1 MNHPSFSNDNET
13 TLITANHDEKQKS
26 TRSNTYPSNGVNNTR
41 KTVNNQ
47 KTNHLH
53 LHNHKLEY
61 TNSSYH
67 LHKPKLYTNILIGN
81 TISINTLFQFN
92 DNLDGQTNFMLS
104 QSLNSSFNI
113 PIGTVKKFKRLQQLC
128 VDTAKQAINELRLM
142 HYHFSKPYYLLKY
155 KQITSMGLS
164 NFSNTSN
171 SVSYN
176 STLSN
181 ITSNSSSNLSNQSN
195 LFWSITLGDCKIAD
209 FSTQIDLFNLNKS
222 TLIKRTNKTEINLNI
237 NNNSNNNSTQFF
249 SPLNQSIQLINK
261 IETSSSTND
270 EFYSIN
276 NKETSS
282 SCATTTWQEF
292 EQYLNESISDE
303 EEEESKD
310 QNDEEESISSDPET
324 YIDFEEETNNN
335 YNKLNEKD
343 ENEYDFANSLL
354 TINKNFDSL
363 SISSQLSITSS
374 SAGLY
379 YSALNKQ
386 NQKYQTE
393 LITKLS
399 QISDFNFERTLKDFM
414 TQYSPIM
421 PHLMY
426 SLLKGRP
433 VICVS
438 RYCQDLQYLQSILDC
453 LANFIPN
460 SFYCLNDLTESS
472 LNKRPKFTSSP
483 STTASNFNI
492 TQSISTNSI
501 KPQLKQIF
509 ERKSIKLN
517 DLKYCKLFGL
527 NLLFTKD
534 GTCCSS
540 ECNEARST
548 QKNNHHFKHKHKH
561 YHLNAKQIDDQD
573 LIYKFIPIT
582 IQNYVSIL
590 DLDKQTYYGPKYRG
604 TYLTNSI
611 EKCKLLQQDSICY
624 LYLLS
629 NVIRHYIKISFL
641 YNYSVLFDSN
651 LAIKN
656 TKRDKILKNLA
667 LNNTSNETPQ
677 SNSSYYST
685 LASTF
690 FSLNSSLTSSYQ
702 PLSTNQHKIERL
714 SNSSIS
720 YLYDDIDLMRIIL
733 AQAQSQNFFSYLSS
747 NSSTNSLP
755 YNAIKATSTF
765 INSQNLCHFDQ
776 CDLNIVNYLL
786 KSMKIKQIYLYNL
799 AQHKKKLKE
808 FKKMRK
814 EQLFQQQKGAAS
826 TLNNIDSTNY
836 ANLHFD
842 TNIQL
847 PLLIE
852 YEEMVLIHANKK

>member
-1 MNHPSFSNDNET
+1 MNHPSLSNDNEI
-13 TLITANHDEKQKS
+13 TLITPNHDDKLKS
-26 TRSNTYPSNGVNNTR
+26 TRSNTYPSNGTINNNHTK
-41 KTVNNQ
+41 KTNNNQ

-67 LHKPKLYTNILIGN
+67 LHKPKIYTNILIGN
-81 TISINTLFQFN
+81 STAINTLFQFN
-92 DNLDGQTNFMLS
+92 DNIIESQTNFMLS
-104 QSLNSSFNI
+104 QSLNSSFSI
-113 PIGTVKKFKRLQQLC
+113 PIGSAKKFKRLHQLC

-155 KQITSMGLS
+155 KQIASSNLS
-164 NFSNTSN
+164 NYSNISN

-176 STLSN
+176 STLNNVSA
-181 ITSNSSSNLSNQSN
+181 NSSSNFCNQSN

-222 TLIKRTNKTEINLNI
+222 ALIKKTNKNEVNFIN
-237 NNNSNNNSTQFF
+237 NNNSTQFF
-249 SPLNQSIQLINK
+249 SPLNQSIQIMNK

-270 EFYSIN
+270 EFYSII
-276 NKETSS
+276 NKESSS

-292 EQYLNESISDE
+292 EQYLNESISGEEEENE
-303 EEEESKD
+303 EEEEE
-310 QNDEEESISSDPET
+310 NESLSSDLET
-324 YIDFEEETNNN
+324 YIDFEEENYNNN
-335 YNKLNEKD
+335 KNNKLNEKD

-354 TINKNFDSL
+354 TINKNLDNL

-379 YSALNKQ
+379 YSVLNKQ

-399 QISDFNFERTLKDFM
+399 QISDFNFERTLKDFLA
-414 TQYSPIM
+414 QYLPVM

-426 SLLKGRP
+426 SILKGRP

-453 LANFIPN
+453 LSNYIPN

-472 LNKRPKFTSSP
+472 LSKRPKFTSSP
-483 STTASNFNI
+483 STTTTHFNI

-540 ECNEARST
+540 ECNEARIA
-548 QKNNHHFKHKHKH
+548 QKNNNHFKYKNKH
-561 YHLNAKQIDDQD
+561 YHLNAKQMDDQD
-573 LIYKFIPIT
+573 LIFKFIPVT

-611 EKCKLLQQDSICY
+611 EKCKFLQQDSICY

-629 NVIRHYIKISFL
+629 NVIRYYIKISFL

-651 LAIKN
+651 LNSKQN
-656 TKRDKILKNLA
+656 KRDKILKNLA
-667 LNNTSNETPQ
+667 LNNTSSENSQ
-677 SNSSYYST
+677 SNNSYYST

-690 FSLNSSLTSSYQ
+690 FSLNSSLSSSYQ
-702 PLSTNQHKIERL
+702 PLSTNQNKIERL

-720 YLYDDIDLMRIIL
+720 YLYDDIDLMRLIL
-733 AQAQSQNFFSYLSS
+733 AQAQSQNFFSYLPS
-747 NSSTNSLP
+747 NSNMSSVP
-755 YNAIKATSTF
+755 YNAIKTTSSY

-776 CDLNIVNYLL
+776 CDLNIVSYLL

-814 EQLFQQQKGAAS
+814 EQLFQQKGGS
-826 TLNNIDSTNY
+826 TLVNIDSNY

-852 YEEMVLIHANKK
+852 YEDMVLIHANKK